1 MKGRKRNGSRLAGV
15 SLLVG
20 SAFLMLL
27 MVLNTAEQ
35 PRIDAY
41 RSLGR
46 SVSAIQPYPGLPQE
60 HLFNSGD
67 AKALDAIPGVGEVL
81 SERIVQWREENRPYM
96 FPEDI
101 MLVKG
106 IGQKRFEDAMAYI
119 AQQEATQSDLR
130 GD

>member
-27 MVLNTAEQ
+27 MVLNTVEQ

-41 RSLGR
+41 QSLGR
-46 SVSAIQPYPGLPQE
+46 SVSVIQPYPGLPQE

-81 SERIVQWREENRPYM
+81 SERIVQWREINRPYM

-119 AQQEATQSDLR
+119 EQLEATQSDLQEE
-130 GD
+130 

>member
-1 MKGRKRNGSRLAGV
+1 MGRKRNGSRLAVV

-27 MVLNTAEQ
+27 MVLNTVEQ

-41 RSLGR
+41 QSLGR
-46 SVSAIQPYPGLPQE
+46 SVSVVHPYPGLSQE

-67 AKALDAIPGVGEVL
+67 AKALDAIPGVGVVL

-119 AQQEATQSDLR
+119 AQQEATQSDLQE
-130 GD
+130 D

>member
-27 MVLNTAEQ
+27 MVLNTVEQ

-41 RSLGR
+41 QSLGR
-46 SVSAIQPYPGLPQE
+46 SVSVIQTYPGLPQE

-119 AQQEATQSDLR
+119 AQQEATQSDLQE
-130 GD
+130 D